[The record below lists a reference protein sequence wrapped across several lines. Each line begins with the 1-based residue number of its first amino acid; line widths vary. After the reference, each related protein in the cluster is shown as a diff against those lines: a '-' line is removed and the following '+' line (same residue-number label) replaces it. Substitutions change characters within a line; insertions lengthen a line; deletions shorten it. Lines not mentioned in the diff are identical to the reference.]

1 MFVYLFY
8 VDESG
13 NIDTA
18 NTNQWLYSLTA
29 VGIFEHNW
37 RKFYMPL
44 VDRKRQL
51 MANILQRT
59 GKQLHLHQCEVK
71 STWLRIP
78 KRREA
83 ESLFLHSLN
92 HEEMTELAELYYN
105 QMNDVHAVC
114 MSVAI
119 DKRKLHPYFDQSKL
133 HLKAWEILCER
144 IENYMREHHPKHRA
158 VLLADDVS
166 PQENASL
173 AGKHAYFL
181 EQQTSANLSIR
192 RIIEMPLFV
201 RSELSEGVQLADLC
215 AYNVYHSASYNKP
228 DYPFFT
234 RLLPHYYNS
243 ANTPAQKLDGLK
255 IFPDT
260 SGQLAQWLAGV
271 TQK

>member
-1 MFVYLFY
+1 VYLFY

-13 NIDTA
+13 NLDTS
-18 NTNQWLYSLTA
+18 NTSQWLYTLTA

-37 RKFYMPL
+37 RKFYIPL
-44 VDRKRQL
+44 TDRKRQL
-51 MANILQRT
+51 MSQIFQRD
-59 GKQLHLHQCEVK
+59 GRQLHLHQCEVK

-78 KRREA
+78 KRRAA
-83 ESLFLHSLN
+83 ESPFLHSLTI
-92 HEEMTELAELYYN
+92 EEMTDLAELYYD
-105 QMNDVHAVC
+105 QMESVHAVC

-119 DKRKLHPYFDQSKL
+119 DKRELHAHFDQSRL
-133 HLKAWEILCER
+133 HLKAWELLCER
-144 IENYMREHHPKHRA
+144 VENFMREYHPKHRA
-158 VLLADDVS
+158 VLLVDDVS

-173 AGKHAYFL
+173 AGEHAYFL

-215 AYNVYHSASYNKP
+215 AYTIYHSISYNKP

-243 ANTPAQKLDGLK
+243 ANTPSQKLDGLK
-255 IFPDT
+255 IFPDA
-260 SGQLAQWLAGV
+260 SEPLSQWLAAI
-271 TQK
+271 KK